1 MIAVLVALGL
11 CALFAPP
18 VIHRMGTR
26 GFYLLALAPAGA
38 LIWVIVNWPRA
49 HDPPRVETIRWVD
62 SLDMNIVLRFDT
74 LAAVMSVLILG
85 VGSLVLCYCA
95 HYFDSVR
102 PRVAVFG
109 GEMVAFAAAMFGL
122 VVSDNMLVLYVFWEL
137 TTILSFMLV
146 GFYAV
151 RATSRRAA
159 TQALLV
165 TTLGGLAMLVGII
178 MLGERTGSYLLSDCS
193 PTRPHPAGTCRSR
206 WSWCW
211 WARSASRRSC
221 RSTSGCPVRWPHP
234 PRSAPTCMPRRW

>member
-1 MIAVLVALGL
+1 
-11 CALFAPP
+11 
-18 VIHRMGTR
+18 
-26 GFYLLALAPAGA
+26 
-38 LIWVIVNWPRA
+38 
-49 HDPPRVETIRWVD
+49 
-62 SLDMNIVLRFDT
+62 MNIVLRFDT

-151 RATSRRAA
+151 RATPGA
-159 TQALLV
+159 
-165 TTLGGLAMLVGII
+165 
-178 MLGERTGSYLLSDCS
+178 
-193 PTRPHPAGTCRSR
+193 
-206 WSWCW
+206 
-211 WARSASRRSC
+211 
-221 RSTSGCPVRWPHP
+221 P
-234 PRSAPTCMPRRW
+234 PRRRYW